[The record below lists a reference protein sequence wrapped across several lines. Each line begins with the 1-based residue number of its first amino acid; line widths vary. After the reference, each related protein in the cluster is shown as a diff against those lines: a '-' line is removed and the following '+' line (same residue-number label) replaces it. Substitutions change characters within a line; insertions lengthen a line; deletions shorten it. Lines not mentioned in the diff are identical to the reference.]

1 MAAISEDGCLRV
13 IDALAEQ
20 YEASAQI
27 RGRCSELVYRLVDC
41 YASYFGALT
50 CVAWSPDGRFILA
63 RLLLRADVAVTHML
77 PSQTGGQDDLL
88 TLFSPWEQRVVA
100 RCQGHSSFVSAVA
113 FDELRCDTRTYRFG
127 SVGEDNKLIF
137 VCGPKFSFSAPL

>member
-1 MAAISEDGCLRV
+1 M
-13 IDALAEQ
+13 
-20 YEASAQI
+20 
-27 RGRCSELVYRLVDC
+27 YRLVAC
-41 YASYFGALT
+41 YASYFGAFT

-63 RLLLRADVAVTHML
+63 RLLQRADISVTHWFL
-77 PSQTGGQDDLL
+77 YQTGGQDDLL

-127 SVGEDNKLIF
+127 SVGEDNKLILVRNRF
-137 VCGPKFSFSAPL
+137 DFLLACVLTFAVLQVGLLQRRTSPAEVPGQLGRICT